1 MCSLEAE
8 MPFSSSSQKSL
19 CAQEVRHEFTVQG
32 SGFFPN
38 ETTTNGITSKPTYS
52 GGVMAGYR
60 FNLNRW
66 LAVEGDYDYFRNGQK
81 FLATSGTTYVGTNV
95 HAVTGSAVVKL
106 PTLQKFRPFVL
117 AGGGA
122 MVFDPHDSAGIDR
135 QTRGAFV
142 YGGGG
147 DYPVVRYIAIRAQ
160 YRGFVYKVPDFG
172 MNQLKLDKYTHPA
185 VPSAGLVVT
194 F

>member
-1 MCSLEAE
+1 MSKLVRLTAI
-8 MPFSSSSQKSL
+8 FL
-19 CAQEVRHEFTVQG
+19 LLGFAAWAQEVRHEFTVQG

-38 ETTTNGITSKPTYS
+38 EFTANGITSQPTYS

-66 LAVEGDYDYFRNGQK
+66 LAVEGDYDYFRNSQK
-81 FLATSGTTYVGTNV
+81 FLSTSGTAYLGTNV
-95 HAVTGSAVVKL
+95 HAVTGNGVVRL
-106 PTLQKFRPFVL
+106 PTLQKIRPFVL

-122 MVFDPHDSAGIDR
+122 MIFDPHDSVGIDR

-147 DYPVVRYIAIRAQ
+147 DYPVVRHVAIRAQ
-160 YRGFVYKVPDFG
+160 YRGFIYKVPDFG
-172 MNQLKLDKYTHPA
+172 INQLKLHKYTHAA